1 MGKQSVSNLDIDSMK
16 KLWCSSSVIETP
28 QTSPYEDPNDVKQG
42 VDYKDV
48 IQHPRAKEIRGKY
61 NTKHIYNRLSVEEKA
76 FFDSNYENQV
86 YTAFFSCIPVKNCC
100 YYNYLQNNIHTYT
113 VYNLMKKKEIKL
125 FSFDST
131 AALSALKVSPKNEVF
146 VPAMGVFVIEYKHII
161 LILEIVHLSRTVEW
175 NWYAKSA
182 KEFSVF
188 DKFFTKAVKKYNQ
201 YKDQVFD
208 NNGGFIELPNV
219 SFKDIFLPEKIRKE
233 VKQNIIDYIDPVKL
247 EIKRKNGLPTKR
259 GIIMVGE
266 PGTGKTFLSRVLA
279 KTLKT
284 TFMVVTAVRGENDLQ
299 DIFEFAELF
308 DRIIILFEDIDIY
321 SGDRHQGDVVSC
333 LLNKLDGLEVN
344 NHLVVLCTTNDLESL
359 DDALKD
365 RPGRFDRILHFDPP
379 NKTLKIEMLKG
390 FCKDKNFE
398 GVDFENVVKD
408 IPVEYTG
415 AYLKELYITA
425 TTEAIENNNVDSKG
439 IAIFT
444 TEIFLTALKKLR
456 SSRKEKARIGFNK
469 EDS

>member
-1 MGKQSVSNLDIDSMK
+1 MSKNDVPWDGSVPT
-16 KLWCSSSVIETP
+16 SSS
-28 QTSPYEDPNDVKQG
+28 SDPNDVKKG
-42 VDYKDV
+42 IEYKDV
-48 IQHPRAKEIRGKY
+48 VQHPRAKEIRDKY
-61 NTKHIYNRLSVEEKA
+61 DTKHIYSELSVEEKI
-76 FFDSNYENQV
+76 FFDGNYENQAFA
-86 YTAFFSCIPVKNCC
+86 AFFGDNPVKNCC
-100 YYNYLQNNIHTYT
+100 YYNYLQNNIHAYT
-113 VYNLMKKKEIKL
+113 IYNLMQKREIKL
-125 FSFDST
+125 FSFDSS

-146 VPAMGVFVIEYKHII
+146 VPMMGAFVIEYKNIT
-161 LILEIVHLSRTVEW
+161 LILEIAHLSYTVEW

-188 DKFFTKAVKKYNQ
+188 DKFFTKSVKRYNQ

-208 NNGGFIELPNV
+208 NDGNFISLPNV
-219 SFKDIFLPEKIRKE
+219 SFKDIVLPEGIKKE

-284 TFMVVTAVRGENDLQ
+284 TFMVVTMVRGENDLQ

-321 SGDRHQGDVVSC
+321 SGDRHQGDIVSC

-344 NHLVVLCTTNDLESL
+344 NHLVVLCTTNNLDAL

-365 RPGRFDRILHFDPP
+365 RPGRFDRTLHFDPP
-379 NKTLKIEMLKG
+379 NKELKIEMLKG
-390 FCKDKNFE
+390 YLVDKNFE
-398 GVDFENVVKD
+398 NVDFEKVVKD
-408 IPVEYTG
+408 IPAEYTG
-415 AYLKELYITA
+415 AHLKELYITA
-425 TTEAIENNNVDSKG
+425 ATEAIESGSVDSKK
-439 IAIFT
+439 IAVFT
-444 TEIFLTALKKLR
+444 TEIFLDALKKLR
-456 SSRKEKARIGFNK
+456 GSRKEKTRIGFDK